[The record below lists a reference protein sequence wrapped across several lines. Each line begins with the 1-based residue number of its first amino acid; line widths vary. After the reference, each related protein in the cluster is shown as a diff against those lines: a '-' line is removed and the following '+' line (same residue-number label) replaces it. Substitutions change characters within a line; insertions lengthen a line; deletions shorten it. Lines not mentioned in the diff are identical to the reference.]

1 MEEKKQTLKDI
12 VKESGINEKL
22 NNLTTK
28 QRKKIIL
35 IVFVIGLII
44 LFSNILLTTCIRK
57 NTTKESNLDLQVK
70 QDSLEML
77 SNEIDSMCKQ
87 ITMDTTYFDFQLQ

>member
-28 QRKKIIL
+28 QRKRIIL

-44 LFSNILLTTCIRK
+44 LFSNVLLTSFIRK
-57 NTTKESNLDLQVK
+57 NTTNELDLKLK

-87 ITMDTTYFDFQLQ
+87 IKIDTTEFDFQL